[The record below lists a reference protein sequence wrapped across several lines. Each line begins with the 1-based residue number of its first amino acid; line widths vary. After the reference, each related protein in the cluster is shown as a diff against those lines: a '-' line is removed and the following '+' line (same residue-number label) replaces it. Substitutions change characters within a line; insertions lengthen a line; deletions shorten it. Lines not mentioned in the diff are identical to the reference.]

1 MLKLKGK
8 VALVTGASKGIGA
21 GIARELAT
29 AGASVVVNY
38 ASDRAGAET
47 VVGEIEAAGGR
58 AVAVPADVSKSADV
72 AQMMAETRRVF
83 GQLDVLVNNAG
94 VYAPMPLDVVT
105 EEEFHREFNT
115 NVLGPLLVIR
125 DVLKHFGPNGG
136 SVINIGSGASRSCPP
151 GYSIYA
157 ASKSALDAITGVL
170 SKELAPRK
178 IRVNSVNPG
187 ATLSEGTRAAGL
199 YGVGSEFE
207 KQLVA
212 MTPLGRVGTPS
223 DVAKVVAFL
232 ASDDSGWLT
241 GEIIFASG
249 GLR

>member
-1 MLKLKGK
+1 MSKLEGK

-29 AGASVVVNY
+29 AGAAVVVNY
-38 ASDRAGAET
+38 ATDRAEADS
-47 VVGEIEAAGGR
+47 VVVAITAAGGR
-58 AVAVPADVSKSADV
+58 ATAVQGDVSKSAEV
-72 AQMMAETRRVF
+72 AQLLAETNRIF
-83 GQLDVLVNNAG
+83 GTLDILVNNAG
-94 VYAPMPLDVVT
+94 VYTPMPLEAVT
-105 EEEFHREFNT
+105 EDEFHREFNT
-115 NVLGPLLVIR
+115 NVLGPLMVIR
-125 DVLKHFGPNGG
+125 ESLKHFGPNGG
-136 SVINIGSGASRSCPP
+136 SVINIGSAASRMCPP

-170 SKELAPRK
+170 AKELAPRN

-187 ATLSEGTRAAGL
+187 ATLSEGTRVAGL

-212 MTPLGRVGTPS
+212 LTPLGRIGTPA
-223 DVAKVVAFL
+223 DIAKIVVFL
-232 ASDDSGWLT
+232 ASDDSAWLT
-241 GEIIFASG
+241 GEIILASG